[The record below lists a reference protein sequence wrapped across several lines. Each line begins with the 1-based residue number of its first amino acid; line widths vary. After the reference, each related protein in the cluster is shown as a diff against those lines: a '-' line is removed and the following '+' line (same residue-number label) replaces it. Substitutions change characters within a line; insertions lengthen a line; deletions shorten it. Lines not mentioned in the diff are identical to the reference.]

1 MIKLHNRGVTLQGGV
16 PTPAKPH
23 FRPAGT
29 RPWLIR
35 SSAATT
41 GHPATD

>member
-1 MIKLHNRGVTLQGGV
+1 MIKLHNQGVTLQGGV
-16 PTPAKPH
+16 PTPAKAAFPA
-23 FRPAGT
+23 AGT